1 MNKENFKITVLLII
15 TVIFIALSGNFW
27 VGQRFLDPT
36 KSIEIHYYINQYT
49 YETSDTFKTEV
60 DTVAIDT
67 TFNFTKHP
75 AKLWYSQRRL
85 MLEK

>member
-15 TVIFIALSGNFW
+15 TVIVIALSGNFW

-36 KSIEIHYYINQYT
+36 KSIAVYYYINQYT

-67 TFNFTKHP
+67 TFNAAKHP
-75 AKLWYSQRRL
+75 TYSWYR
-85 MLEK
+85 

>member
-15 TVIFIALSGNFW
+15 TVIVIALSGNFW

-36 KSIEIHYYINQYT
+36 KSTAVYYYINQYT
-49 YETSDTFKTEV
+49 YETSDSFKIEV

-67 TFNFTKHP
+67 TIFQ
-75 AKLWYSQRRL
+75 LIL
-85 MLEK
+85 